1 MVETRRLRFVKLYGG
16 NLLGLSK
23 ESGWLC
29 LHCNRLAPSIRN
41 DSRLCTLVNASQSL
55 ESSSALMKCYF
66 RRNCRDIIALPV
78 FFLCVSFIPFCRL
91 VEREK
96 KEEMVISFLVLLS
109 AVVQN
114 GGKKT
119 TFEWLDYEWLFF
131 LPFCLFPSSSLSSG
145 SRRRRRLCQEE
156 CWDISSFFF
165 HHFVFLFLFLF
176 LLSVYVFVVDSN
188 RAREDHMKKPERERV
203 RDLRRIICHVG
214 VS

>member
-119 TFEWLDYEWLFF
+119 SFE
-131 LPFCLFPSSSLSSG
+131 
-145 SRRRRRLCQEE
+145 
-156 CWDISSFFF
+156 
-165 HHFVFLFLFLF
+165 
-176 LLSVYVFVVDSN
+176 
-188 RAREDHMKKPERERV
+188 
-203 RDLRRIICHVG
+203 
-214 VS
+214 